1 MSLLERGL
9 AKLTIKAWKD
19 REGKIPAGGMS
30 VMYNP
35 ESIQLDYQTRFKTE
49 DTINKVSQSN
59 RYIISE
65 PVGLNL
71 SLLFDSQMPGNTT
84 PVETQLAM
92 LKTLCAVDSATE
104 SPYFLRITW
113 GKMRWEN
120 KGWFA
125 GRASDLSVSYTLFD
139 RDATPLRATAR
150 LSLVADESFIIQ
162 QSFKDKNAPSRAL
175 VSVTDMASLPLLAIG
190 AAGTLVS
197 SVDYLSLA
205 WDNDMDNLDDF
216 QAGDSLQALKG
227 GMHE

>member
-9 AKLTIKAWKD
+9 AKLTIHAWKD
-19 REGKIPAGGMS
+19 REGKIPAGTMS

-35 ESIQLDYQTRFKTE
+35 ESIQLDYQTHFKTE

-84 PVETQLAM
+84 PVEAQLAM
-92 LKTLCAVDSATE
+92 LKTLCAVDSSTE

-125 GRASDLSVSYTLFD
+125 GRASNLSVTYTLFD
-139 RDATPLRATAR
+139 RDATPLRATVS

-162 QSFKDKNAPSRAL
+162 QSLKDRNTPAHAL
-175 VSVTDMASLPLLAIG
+175 VSVNDMVSLPLLAIS
-190 AAGTLVS
+190 AAGALAS
-197 SVDYLSLA
+197 SIDCLSLA

-216 QAGDSLQALKG
+216 QAGDNLQATKG
-227 GMHE
+227 DNT